1 MKLKKVVSNLLA
13 CAMVVTTVFTG
24 NVTAASAAQAK
35 IIQPLAKYDFN
46 ATVSEDNGKYQDI
59 QMITNQMVSSDIGK
73 YSGKL
78 DFMPGRGETGNAL
91 STDGVLDE
99 THTQKGEGKYGLKLP
114 QTNLGNA
121 YTVSA
126 WFKSSWGTLNSKA
139 DKVFAVMSIGKSAEE
154 NVTIKPI
161 AGSNGRDLYL
171 HSGSTQ
177 GSDKMS
183 GSGSYW
189 MEWHMFTIT
198 QSGNQV
204 ICYLDGNK
212 VSEAAVEPLLND
224 NSGSIYLGVN
234 QGGGG
239 YATGEYDDISVYN
252 VALDAD
258 QVSDLHTKGYAEVGR
273 TPEEILQD
281 VTEIDVT
288 KNLSLNRGA
297 KGKIK
302 VTLPGKLTAD
312 KCDISFAVKDNSDVI
327 SVDES
332 TGEVT
337 ANREGTAEVVTSVK
351 AGNTT
356 KTGTTSVVVTES
368 FKGDRDPI
376 AKITASCYDRNVTL
390 EPTKSKTVFRLPSTL
405 KLNEDVSVTYA
416 SSNEGIAKVSA
427 SGVVT
432 AQKKVGYARI
442 TTTVK
447 ALYDG
452 FEMEYQTLVKVNHD
466 ITKVKAS
473 ANATSLAKGKKATI
487 TITPTAAMKNAGYT
501 MTAAASGAMG
511 SASVKGNT
519 VTVTAKKSGTGTV
532 AVKIKSAGKSIT
544 KRISFNVGEITG
556 VSSKS
561 VLKVKKSVTLKVK
574 GLSGK
579 VTWSLDKKSKKLAKI
594 TKTGKLTAKKKGT
607 AKVTAKVKVG
617 KKTVTLTI
625 SVKIKK

>member
-1 MKLKKVVSNLLA
+1 MKLKKVVSKLLA

-24 NVTAASAAQAK
+24 NVTAASAAGAQ
-35 IIQPLAKYDFN
+35 IMQPLAKYDFN
-46 ATVSEDNGKYQDI
+46 EEVSSDNGKYQDI

-73 YSGKL
+73 YSGAL
-78 DFMPGRGETGNAL
+78 DFMPGRGDEGNAL
-91 STDGVLDE
+91 STDGILDE
-99 THTQKGEGKYGLKLP
+99 THTQKGDGKYGLKLP
-114 QTNLGNA
+114 QKNLGNA

-139 DKVFAVMSIGKSAEE
+139 DKVFAVMSIGKSAEK
-154 NVTIKPI
+154 NVTIKPT

-171 HSGSTQ
+171 YSGSTQ
-177 GSDKMS
+177 STDKMS
-183 GSGSYW
+183 GTGTYW

-212 VSEAAVEPLLND
+212 VSETTAEPLLND

-258 QVSDLHTKGYAEVGR
+258 QVSDLHTKGYAEAAR

-281 VTEIDVT
+281 VTELNVT
-288 KNLSLNRGA
+288 KDLSLDRGA

-302 VTLPGKLTAD
+302 VTLPDKLTPD
-312 KCDISFAVKDNSDVI
+312 KCSISFAVKDNSDVV
-327 SVDES
+327 SVDT

-337 ANREGTAEVVTSVK
+337 ADKEGTAEIITTVK
-351 AGNTT
+351 AGNVT

-376 AKITASCYDRNVTL
+376 AKITASCYDKNVTL
-390 EPTKSKTVFRLPSTL
+390 EPTKSKTIFRLPSTI
-405 KLNEDVSVTYA
+405 KLNEDVTVTYA
-416 SSNEGIAKVSA
+416 SSNENIAKVNA

-442 TTTVK
+442 TTTVT

-487 TITPTAAMKNAGYT
+487 TVTPTTAMKNAGYT
-501 MTAAASGAMG
+501 VKATASGAMG
-511 SASVKGNT
+511 SAAVKGST

-532 AVKIKSAGKSIT
+532 AVKISSAGKSIT

-556 VSSKS
+556 AKGA
-561 VLKVKKSVTLKVK
+561 LKVKKSVTLKVK

-579 VTWSLDKKSKKLAKI
+579 VTWSLDKKSKKLATI
-594 TKTGKLTAKKKGT
+594 SKTGKLTAKKKGT

-617 KKTVTLTI
+617 KKTVTLTTN
-625 SVKIKK
+625 VTIKK

>member
-1 MKLKKVVSNLLA
+1 MKLKKVVSKLLA
-13 CAMVVTTVFTG
+13 CAMVATTVFTG
-24 NVTAASAAQAK
+24 NVTNASAAQAQ

-46 ATVSEDNGKYQDI
+46 GEVSADNGKYQDI
-59 QMITNQMVSSDIGK
+59 QMITRELED
-73 YSGKL
+73 YSGKVEL
-78 DFMPGRGETGNAL
+78 VDGRETGKAI
-91 STDGVLDE
+91 SIYEYDEAAGKDDGI
-99 THTQKGEGKYGLKLP
+99 YGLKLS
-114 QTNLGNA
+114 QKELGNQ
-121 YTVSA
+121 YTVSVWA
-126 WFKSSWGTLNSKA
+126 KNYWSGFNARNSKVPA
-139 DKVFAVMSIGKSAEE
+139 LISIGKSAEK
-154 NVTIKPI
+154 NITLKVPDN
-161 AGSNGRDLYL
+161 SNAKLLYL
-171 HSGSTQ
+171 YSGTERAE
-177 GSDKMS
+177 GSMS
-183 GSGSYW
+183 ATW
-189 MEWHMFTIT
+189 TDWHMFTIT

-204 ICYLDGNK
+204 VCYLDGQK
-212 VSEAAVEPLLND
+212 ALETTAEPMLND
-224 NSGSIYLGVN
+224 EVGSIYLGVN

-239 YATGEYDDISVYN
+239 YFSGYYDDISVYN

-258 QVSDLHTKGYAEVGR
+258 QVSDLHSKGYAEVGR

-288 KNLSLNRGA
+288 KELSLNCKA

-302 VTLPGKLTAD
+302 VTLPDKLTPD
-312 KCDISFAVKDNSDVI
+312 KCSISFAVKDNSDVV
-327 SVDES
+327 SVDEA

-368 FKGDRDPI
+368 FVGDRDPI

-405 KLNEDVSVTYA
+405 KLNEDVTVTYA
-416 SSNEGIAKVSA
+416 SSNENIAKVSA

-473 ANATSLAKGKKATI
+473 ASATSLAKGKKATI
-487 TITPTAAMKNAGYT
+487 TITPTTAMKNAGYT
-501 MTAAASGAMG
+501 VTATASGAMS

-556 VSSKS
+556 SKGA
-561 VLKVKKSVTLKVK
+561 LKVKKSVTLNVK

-579 VTWSLDKKSKKLAKI
+579 VTWSLDKKSKKLAAI
-594 TKTGKLTAKKKGT
+594 SKTGKLTAKKKGT

-617 KKTVTLTI
+617 KKTVTLTT

>member
-1 MKLKKVVSNLLA
+1 MKLKKVVSKLLA

-24 NVTAASAAQAK
+24 NVTAVSAAEAK
-35 IIQPLAKYDFN
+35 IIQPVAKYDF
-46 ATVSEDNGKYQDI
+46 SEKVTDGDGKYEDI

-73 YSGKL
+73 YKGTL
-78 DFMPGRGETGNAL
+78 DFMPGRGDEGYAL
-91 STDGVLDE
+91 STDGILDE
-99 THTQKGEGKYGLKLP
+99 SHTTKGEGKYGLKLP
-114 QTNLGNA
+114 QANLGSE
-121 YTVSA
+121 YTVST

-171 HSGSTQ
+171 YSGSTQ

-183 GSGSYW
+183 GAGSYW

-212 VSEAAVEPLLND
+212 VSQTTAEPLLND

-258 QVSDLHTKGYAEVGR
+258 QVSDLHTKGYAEVSK
-273 TPEEILQD
+273 TPEEILQG
-281 VTEIDVT
+281 VTEINVT
-288 KNLSLNRGA
+288 KKLSLNRGS
-297 KGKIK
+297 KGEIK
-302 VTLPGKLTAD
+302 VTLPDKLTAER
-312 KCDISFAVKDNSDVI
+312 CEISFAVKDNSDVI
-327 SVDES
+327 SVDAS

-337 ANREGTAEVVTSVK
+337 AHKEGTAEVVTSVK

-356 KTGTTSVVVTES
+356 KTGTTSVEVTES

-390 EPTKSKTVFRLPSTL
+390 EPTKTKTIFRLPSTL
-405 KLNEDVSVTYA
+405 KLNEDVTVKYE

-442 TTTVK
+442 TTTVT

-466 ITKVKAS
+466 ITRVKAS

-487 TITPTAAMKNAGYT
+487 TVTPTTAMKNAGYT
-501 MTAAASGAMG
+501 VKATTSGAMG
-511 SASVKGNT
+511 SASVKGNI

-532 AVKIKSAGKSIT
+532 AVKISSAGKSIT

-594 TKTGKLTAKKKGT
+594 SKTGKLTAKKKGV

-617 KKTVTLTI
+617 KKTVTLTTN
-625 SVKIKK
+625 VKIKK